1 MGASTDWSPDRST
14 APRILL
20 TTWRRQGKVW
30 GEFVRDMVGVEVQYV
45 QAVQNA
51 GGLALL
57 APHAPGAEPRDLLAA
72 VDGLMV
78 IGGED
83 IAAEVSGVDPG
94 DVGTNASA
102 DRDRWEI
109 SLIDAAV
116 ELRVP
121 VLAIC
126 RGMQLLNVA
135 RGGTLLGD
143 IAGSSD
149 DHPAVPS
156 SDLQAALTHR
166 HETRFADGSLLAA
179 AYGVPAKP
187 TNSLH
192 HQAVDRV
199 GDGLVVTAR
208 AADGVVEGLELPGA
222 RWCVGVEWHPELVP
236 DDPAEAGLF
245 RAFVEHCE
253 TVAREAA

>member
-1 MGASTDWSPDRST
+1 MGASTDHSAP
-14 APRILL
+14 PRILL

-30 GEFVRDMVGVEVQYV
+30 GEFVRDVVGVEVQYV
-45 QAVQNA
+45 EAVQAA

-57 APHAPGAEPRDLLAA
+57 APHAPGADPRRLLGA
-72 VDGLMV
+72 VEGLLV

-143 IAGSSD
+143 IAGTSS
-149 DHPAVPS
+149 DHPAVS
-156 SDLQAALTHR
+156 STDLQAALAHR
-166 HETRFADGSLLAA
+166 HETRFEEGSLIRATYA
-179 AYGVPAKP
+179 MATKP

-199 GDGLVVTAR
+199 GEGLVVTAR
-208 AADGVVEGLELPGA
+208 AQDGVIEGLELPGA
-222 RWCVGVEWHPELVP
+222 RWCVGVEWHPELAP
-236 DDPAEAGLF
+236 DDPAEARLF
-245 RAFVEHCE
+245 QAFVDHCDK
-253 TVAREAA
+253 VAREAA

>member
-1 MGASTDWSPDRST
+1 MDASTDHSPP
-14 APRILL
+14 PRILL

-30 GEFVRDMVGVEVQYV
+30 GEFVRDIVGVEIQYV
-45 QAVQNA
+45 EAVQAA

-57 APHAPGAEPRDLLAA
+57 APPSPGADPRRLLAA
-72 VDGLMV
+72 VEGLMV

-83 IAAEVSGVDPG
+83 MAAEVSGVHPG

-116 ELRVP
+116 GLQIP
-121 VLAIC
+121 VLGIC

-135 RGGTLLGD
+135 RGGTMLGD
-143 IAGSSD
+143 IAGTSV
-149 DHPAVPS
+149 DHPAVS
-156 SDLQAALTHR
+156 ATDLHAALAFR
-166 HETRFADGSLLAA
+166 HETRFEEGSLLAA
-179 AYGVPAKP
+179 AYGMPSKP

-199 GDGLVVTAR
+199 GQGLVVTAR
-208 AADGVVEGLELPGA
+208 ANDGVVEGLELAGA
-222 RWCVGVEWHPELVP
+222 PWCVGVEWHPELTP

-245 RAFVEHCE
+245 SAFVDHCAAS
-253 TVAREAA
+253 ARRTP